1 LTAGIDATVR
11 ANHVVSKIFQNLM
24 DADALLM
31 PDLGLS
37 KHAVRRAIFF
47 ILLLVGGSNSP

>member
-1 LTAGIDATVR
+1 LLAVIDAAVR
-11 ANHVVSKIFQNLM
+11 ANHAVRKIFRNLM

-47 ILLLVGGSNSP
+47 ILLLVGGFTSP

>member
-31 PDLGLS
+31 PDLGLN